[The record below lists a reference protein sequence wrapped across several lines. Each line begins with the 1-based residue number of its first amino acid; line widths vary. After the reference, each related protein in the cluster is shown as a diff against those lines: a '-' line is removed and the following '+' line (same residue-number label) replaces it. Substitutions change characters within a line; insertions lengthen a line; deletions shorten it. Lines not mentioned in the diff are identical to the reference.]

1 MSLTDL
7 PVVVIG
13 AGPVGLAAA
22 AHLLARD
29 LNPLV
34 IEAGNQAGASISQ
47 WGHVSMFSPWE
58 YNVDK
63 EAAKLLPR
71 LAGKLRVL
79 THIPPGASCWI
90 AISFRSLLFR

>member
-63 EAAKLLPR
+63 EAAKLLAATGWEAPR
-71 LAGKLRVL
+71 PDTYPTGRE
-79 THIPPGASCWI
+79 
-90 AISFRSLLFR
+90 LLD